1 MKIKFRPEMT
11 AEINEEYVGKVYE
24 PCTLVDPLFHVID
37 KNNKIKWKI
46 HTSFC
51 QCGVCCR
58 DNCGICSEVI
68 FPIYPGHT
76 KEFEKS
82 MSDGYVK
89 KKFKDVELISD
100 ANSFHIGFPSTA
112 TPEDK
117 FMIIATVMMID
128 YQYYEERQERRN
140 Y

>member
-1 MKIKFRPEMT
+1 MT
-11 AEINEEYVGKVYE
+11 AEINQEYIGKVYE
-24 PCTLVDPLFHVID
+24 PCTLMDPLFHIID
-37 KNNKIKWKI
+37 KNNKIKFKI

-58 DNCGICSEVI
+58 DGCGFCNDVI
-68 FPIYPGHT
+68 FPIYPGNT
-76 KEFEKS
+76 TEFEKS

-89 KKFKDVELISD
+89 KKFKEEETISD
-100 ANSFHIGFPSTA
+100 ANSFQIYFPSEA

-117 FMIIATVMMID
+117 FMIIATVLMID
-128 YQYYEERQERRN
+128 YQYFENRQHGVGH